1 MCAQRTIPYLES
13 NIIPSLKQGKNV
25 LVAAH
30 GNSLRSIIMSL
41 QKLDTTEV
49 IDLEVPTGTPI
60 LFDFDGTDFTRKH

>member
-1 MCAQRTIPYLES
+1 M
-13 NIIPSLKQGKNV
+13 
-25 LVAAH
+25 